1 MTTEILLID
10 PNTITRAVMKYHLTR
25 AGYVVH
31 EAATSEA
38 ALMLDTQSHLSV
50 IVADEAVTLPLGGAD
65 RGFAGL
71 PWVVLTD
78 VPKRPTRSLSGMYIA
93 KPVLATQLLRC
104 VEALVAGYSS

>member
-1 MTTEILLID
+1 MPTEILLID

-38 ALMLDTQSHLSV
+38 AIQLEAQSRPSV
-50 IVADEAVTLPLGGAD
+50 IIADEAVSLPLSNAE

-78 VPKRPTRSLSGMYIA
+78 LPKRPTRSLAGMYIA